1 MATFQT
7 YVVASLLSDRSLVWA
22 ALRGSAGQ
30 PAAFPL
36 IRGGQP
42 TVLSCVAISVACRKA
57 A

>member
-7 YVVASLLSDRSLVWA
+7 YVPASLLADRSLVWA
-22 ALRGSAGQ
+22 AIKGSVDQ

-42 TVLSCVAISVACRKA
+42 TVLSCVAISAACRKA